1 MKSLVQKITTAAA
14 ATFALALS
22 MPEAQ
27 AAKITLDGYGYYAL
41 GTKVTYYGSA
51 PKQNGRYRTLG
62 SDYYHK
68 ASFQIDFL
76 TNRSNSGSGSLSYE
90 FWAMPYYGAT
100 TGIVL
105 MTRGV
110 QSMAPNTSVKNF
122 KKAGLGVFLDA
133 RKFPEMNIW
142 EYTRKGWNFRDA
154 LSFTRKIRL

>member
-1 MKSLVQKITTAAA
+1 MKSLVQKLTTAAA
-14 ATFALALS
+14 AALALALS
-22 MPEAQ
+22 MPEAN

-41 GTKVTYYGSA
+41 KTKVTYYGSA
-51 PKQNGRYRTLG
+51 PKQSGRYSTLG

-68 ASFQIDFL
+68 LAYRMDFL
-76 TNRSNSGSGSLSYE
+76 TNRSNSSSGSLSYE

-105 MTRGV
+105 LTRSV
-110 QSMAPNTSVKNF
+110 QPMRAQQSIKNAS
-122 KKAGLGVFLDA
+122 KEGLGVFLDA

-142 EYTRKGWNFRDA
+142 EYTRKGWKFRDA